1 MHITQVYAVT
11 EERVM
16 RIGFER
22 TCRWRDSSGPFRV
35 RKSGLLRKSYV
46 CEECN
51 RRFIGLTF
59 FGIHIAWYGVGG

>member
-16 RIGFER
+16 RIGFAR
-22 TCRWRDSSGPFRV
+22 TCRWCDSSGPFRV
-35 RKSGLLRKSYV
+35 RKSYV
-46 CEECN
+46 CEECQ